1 MLESKSTKQRDHDE
15 DVKKIAHIEAECD
28 LQVERVKELESKL
41 GYLEGELTSTKQEKV
56 DLEKKLK
63 KVEDEKTRLKSALN
77 ENNIE
82 LKELEKTLTGEVY
95 IISCTVRWQG
105 TWKLV
110 HGCGESCR
118 PEPKARWRHDSP
130 QP

>member
-1 MLESKSTKQRDHDE
+1 MAQKVQLLFDR
-15 DVKKIAHIEAECD
+15 
-28 LQVERVKELESKL
+28 VENIVGKGEICCLLTSL
-41 GYLEGELTSTKQEKV
+41 GYVGASHCSPKFSADKT
-56 DLEKKLK
+56 LEKQ
-63 KVEDEKTRLKSALN
+63 D
-77 ENNIE
+77 
-82 LKELEKTLTGEVY
+82 

-118 PEPKARWRHDSP
+118 PEPKTRWRHDLT